1 MARGQQKSTAP
12 RATSKTSSS
21 NETIP
26 SRKRKT
32 EPLRDNRASQGAES
46 PAPPSKRQ
54 RNQVEKQA
62 TSVTENKNLPR
73 KPTANKKTSL
83 SSNAPTSTNP
93 SRAHS
98 SAKPITTGR
107 RGAAPKITSDDEIVP
122 KSRLQD
128 LIEQKQQQEDDSGSE
143 LSDNDME
150 EEGREF
156 DRAAASNINVEAV
169 RFVPN
174 RGGSKK
180 NDAELEP
187 ERGLPASDS
196 ELEFESPQ
204 GVQDGNDDN
213 LESMEDVVE
222 KQRKA
227 KKAISKGQKLKKELP
242 IFTTDLGENEPSDFV
257 DPSEDNTNHTSDW
270 TEQSNI
276 ILEPS
281 KKNARTF
288 SISLNGQNPAI
299 KTVIQD
305 AIQLAALKL
314 VSEIEFCAL
323 TSKGLTKLTKASL
336 VQAAENKGMV
346 DIVDRL
352 ENGDYEKYIKP
363 LVKYTMG
370 RIILTRRTLKGTFAP
385 IILAALKL
393 DNSPS
398 GIQKSRE
405 LIINGDFIYPQKPD
419 GSYDYGLPFQHEV
432 VSKYLGAAFFST
444 TQYSKL
450 ISQEQS
456 NLFTSSRPSKP
467 FELEVP
473 KAMAMMAGC
482 VIYAVLKDHSTAT
495 ANTFPPAGVEEQW
508 DTFEAILDRFETTK
522 KHTFHQLMHDLYRNS
537 SNCVAPAT
545 HGLSKDAVLARINR
559 AIMNSKKD
567 EESDD
572 ESNNEPTGNTES
584 GAA

>member
-12 RATSKTSSS
+12 RATSKASNSSQ
-21 NETIP
+21 TIP

-32 EPLRDNRASQGAES
+32 EPLRDNRASEGADS

-62 TSVTENKNLPR
+62 TSITENKNPPR
-73 KPTANKKTSL
+73 KPT
-83 SSNAPTSTNP
+83 
-93 SRAHS
+93 
-98 SAKPITTGR
+98 G
-107 RGAAPKITSDDEIVP
+107 GAAPKITSDDGSVEIEP

-128 LIEQKQQQEDDSGSE
+128 LIEQKQQQEDDVDSGSE
-143 LSDNDME
+143 LSDNDM

-156 DRAAASNINVEAV
+156 DRAAASNIDVEAV

-180 NDAELEP
+180 NDVEL
-187 ERGLPASDS
+187 ERGLPGSDS

-204 GVQDGNDDN
+204 GMQHSNDED

-242 IFTTDLGENEPSDFV
+242 VFTTTDLGDNEPSDLV
-257 DPSEDNTNHTSDW
+257 DPPEDNTNNTSDW
-270 TEQSNI
+270 TEQSDI

-314 VSEIEFCAL
+314 VSEIEFCGL

-336 VQAAENKGMV
+336 VQAAENKSMIE
-346 DIVDRL
+346 IVDRL

-385 IILAALKL
+385 TILAALKL
-393 DNSPS
+393 DNSPA

-432 VSKYLGAAFFST
+432 VSKYLSAAFFST

-450 ISQEQS
+450 IFEEKS
-456 NLFTSSRPSKP
+456 NLFTSSRASKP

-495 ANTFPPAGVEEQW
+495 ANTFPPTGVEEQW

-537 SNCVAPAT
+537 SNYVAPAT

-572 ESNNEPTGNTES
+572 ESNNETTTGNTES

>member
-1 MARGQQKSTAP
+1 MACGQQKSTAT
-12 RATSKTSSS
+12 RATSKTLSSS
-21 NETIP
+21 ETIP

-32 EPLRDNRASQGAES
+32 EPMRDNRVSQGADS

-62 TSVTENKNLPR
+62 TSVTESKHLPR

-83 SSNAPTSTNP
+83 PSNTPASTNP

-98 SAKPITTGR
+98 SAKPVTTSR
-107 RGAAPKITSDDEIVP
+107 RGTAPKITSDDE
-122 KSRLQD
+122 
-128 LIEQKQQQEDDSGSE
+128 
-143 LSDNDME
+143 LSDNDVE

-180 NDAELEP
+180 NDVELEP

-204 GVQDGNDDN
+204 VQDGNDDD
-213 LESMEDVVE
+213 LESMEDAVE

-242 IFTTDLGENEPSDFV
+242 VFTTDLGDSEPSDIV
-257 DPSEDNTNHTSDW
+257 DPSEGNTNHTSDW

-450 ISQEQS
+450 IFQEQS

-567 EESDD
+567 EVSDD
-572 ESNNEPTGNTES
+572 ESNNEPTGDTEL